1 MTAPG
6 MTLHEI
12 VRVLGGD
19 LYQGGLRANVP
30 APGHSRSDRSI
41 SLLVDEGRVI
51 VHGFGGTDWRRARD
65 HLRDL
70 GLVDGTGRLI
80 GGGAARGAATSAKA
94 SSPER
99 RSVARRLWDE
109 ARPIGAGSL
118 SAVYL
123 RSRRVQFD
131 PGTIS
136 DLRHHPAAPLAV
148 YGGGGGSRPAMIA
161 AIRDPG
167 GVLTAVEL
175 TYLGPNGRRAL
186 GLRLSRKTVGVMP
199 MGSAVRLA
207 PVQPDHLVG
216 EGLVTTLCAMARFGL
231 SGWALMCVRNLAGWS
246 APPGVRRV
254 LIAGDRGAPGETAAS
269 ALRQRLEAQGVAAE
283 IALPEPPFGDW
294 NEAAP
299 P

>member
-1 MTAPG
+1 
-6 MTLHEI
+6 MTLHGI

-30 APGHSRSDRSI
+30 APGHSPSDRSI
-41 SLLVDEGRVI
+41 SLLVNDGRVV
-51 VHGFGGTDWRRARD
+51 VHGFGGTDWRQARD

-70 GLVDGTGRLI
+70 GLVDSRGRLT
-80 GGGAARGAATSAKA
+80 GSGAAWCTAAPTKVG
-94 SSPER
+94 PRER
-99 RSVARRLWDE
+99 RSVARQLWDE
-109 ARPIGAGSL
+109 ARPIGTGSL
-118 SAVYL
+118 SAIYL
-123 RSRRVQFD
+123 RSRRVQCD
-131 PGTIS
+131 PGTIP

-148 YGGGGGSRPAMIA
+148 YGGGGASRPAMVA

-167 GVLTAVEL
+167 GVMTAVEL
-175 TYLGPNGRRAL
+175 TYLGPNGHRAV
-186 GLRLSRKTVGVMP
+186 GLRLSRKTVGMVP

-207 PVQPDHLVG
+207 PVQPNHLVG

-246 APPGVRRV
+246 PPPGVRRV
-254 LIAGDRGAPGETAAS
+254 LIAGDRGAPGETAAC
-269 ALRQRLEAQGVAAE
+269 ALRHRLETQGVAAE